1 MACSSQLRAKLLQKE
16 NEAAVLKQVIQH
28 IKLQAQHSVL
38 RLHVLGVKTEGVIP
52 DNMSSGAG
60 HPGDSEDGVYGLWRL
75 VDWLADVWPI
85 EDQRPRAFT
94 VAGNLEVGS
103 YSMNLGRMLCWDL
116 ATAGDLKLSV
126 PEEFV
131 DDFIVS
137 VQKTAKSGSHHLGMQ
152 CLAEDWDM
160 LSTEILTDASND
172 AGIFLVHRPT
182 CKAIVVA
189 PWPLFNTDVPTQPD
203 IPIFDP
209 DRHFGS
215 LMNTP
220 DDRKFMSGEEV
231 EVECNGWW
239 LSGVVHVVEGDIA
252 HIQCDIEPG
261 IIIVTQLC
269 NVRYVSRRKDTGK
282 RGHCNMR
289 SRSLG

>member
-1 MACSSQLRAKLLQKE
+1 MKLQTQHSMLRLRA
-16 NEAAVLKQVIQH
+16 
-28 IKLQAQHSVL
+28 
-38 RLHVLGVKTEGVIP
+38 LGVRTEGVIP

-60 HPGDSEDGVYGLWRL
+60 HPEKSEEGVHGFWRL
-75 VDWLADVWPI
+75 MDWLAEVWTI

-137 VQKTAKSGSHHLGMQ
+137 VQKTAKSGAHRLGIQ
-152 CLAEDWDM
+152 SLAEDWDM
-160 LSTEILTDASND
+160 LSTEIVTDASNH

-189 PWPLFNTDVPTQPD
+189 PWPLFKPDVPTQPD

-209 DRHFGS
+209 ECHFGS
-215 LMNTP
+215 LMKTP

-231 EVECNGWW
+231 EVECNGCW
-239 LSGVVHVVEGDIA
+239 LSGVVHVVERDIA

-261 IIIVTQLC
+261 VLIVTRLR
-269 NVRYVSRRKDTGK
+269 NVRYVSRRKDTDK
-282 RGHCNMR
+282 RGRCHMR
-289 SRSLG
+289 SKSLG